1 MATQPPP
8 SRPAALLPAMP
19 RAPRPAAMN
28 GRFRLFALI
37 LSSGA
42 LLAACAPAGPF
53 PSLAMRPEERL
64 VSVGEP
70 RRPTVEAPEDPA
82 LRQRAASLLAEGRSG
97 QRQFDAD
104 LPAAERATRS
114 PGRMGSDSWV
124 SAQQAL
130 SRLEASRSQTTTA
143 LAALDQLTTERADLP
158 TNPADQAFLV
168 EAMAE
173 LERIAGAQQSRIDG
187 LRSRVSG

>member
-1 MATQPPP
+1 MI
-8 SRPAALLPAMP
+8 
-19 RAPRPAAMN
+19 
-28 GRFRLFALI
+28 GRLNRFALI
-37 LSSGA
+37 VSSAG
-42 LLAACAPAGPF
+42 LLAACAPAGSF

-70 RRPTVEAPEDPA
+70 RRPTVEAPADA
-82 LRQRAASLLAEGRSG
+82 GLRQRAAALLSEGRAG
-97 QRQFDAD
+97 QSQFDAD
-104 LPAAERATRS
+104 LPAAERATRN

-168 EAMAE
+168 EALAE
-173 LERIAGAQQSRIDG
+173 LERVAAAQQSRIDG

>member
-1 MATQPPP
+1 MT
-8 SRPAALLPAMP
+8 
-19 RAPRPAAMN
+19 
-28 GRFRLFALI
+28 GRFRLLAPI
-37 LSSGA
+37 ASTAG

-70 RRPTVEAPEDPA
+70 RRPTVEAPQDPD
-82 LRQRAASLLAEGRSG
+82 LRQRAAALLAEGRAG
-97 QRQFDAD
+97 QSQFEAN
-104 LPAAERATRS
+104 LPAAERATRN
-114 PGRMGSDSWV
+114 PGRMGSDSWI

-143 LAALDQLTTERADLP
+143 LAALDRLTTERSDMP
-158 TNPADQAFLV
+158 TNPADQALLS
-168 EAMAE
+168 EALAE
-173 LERIAGAQQSRIDG
+173 LERVAAAQQTRIDG